1 MTGLFQ
7 EESLVID
14 VLNVR
19 FGSTS
24 DLRQEVNWLATL
36 VKLFGEP
43 GQLSWQ

>member
-19 FGSTS
+19 FGSITALEEVMSRQSQTRTAS
-24 DLRQEVNWLATL
+24 D
-36 VKLFGEP
+36 
-43 GQLSWQ
+43 

>member
-19 FGSTS
+19 FGSRAAGCGGHEAAASDMKHVSRHPTS
-24 DLRQEVNWLATL
+24 
-36 VKLFGEP
+36 F
-43 GQLSWQ
+43 